1 MKNWSMFLLTFLVA
15 ALLLIVQSITYAMTY
30 DLCITKLVG
39 EFGYQMPKL
48 QFELF
53 IMIEVFRQLITS
65 GKPSK
70 DSTYV
75 DFKSD
80 EFWNRIFNFLFTKII
95 WIIVCL
101 IIGLNYGK

>member
-1 MKNWSMFLLTFLVA
+1 MFLLAFLVS
-15 ALLLIVQSITYAMTY
+15 ALLLIVQAIIYAMTY
-30 DLCITKLVG
+30 DICITKLVG

-53 IMIEVFRQLITS
+53 IMIEVFRQLIIS

-70 DSTYV
+70 DSVTL
-75 DFKSD
+75 DFRSN
-80 EFWNRIFNFLFTKII
+80 EFWSRIFNYFFTKIT
-95 WIIVCL
+95 WLIVCL

>member
-1 MKNWSMFLLTFLVA
+1 MKNWSMFLLGVLVS
-15 ALLLIVQSITYAMTY
+15 ALLIIVQAIIYAMMY
-30 DLCITKLVG
+30 DICITKVVS

-48 QFELF
+48 QFEVF
-53 IMIEVFRQLITS
+53 IMIEVFRQLIIS

-70 DSTYV
+70 DNIKV
-75 DFKSD
+75 DVKSD
-80 EFWNRIFNFLFTKII
+80 EFWNRILTFFFTKII

>member
-1 MKNWSMFLLTFLVA
+1 MKNWSMFLLAFLVS
-15 ALLLIVQSITYAMTY
+15 ALLLIVQAITYAMTY
-30 DLCITKLVG
+30 DICITKLVG

-48 QFELF
+48 HFELF
-53 IMIEVFRQLITS
+53 IMIEVFRQLIIS

-80 EFWNRIFNFLFTKII
+80 AFWIRIFNFLCTKII

>member
-1 MKNWSMFLLTFLVA
+1 MKNLSVFVLAILVS
-15 ALLLIVQSITYAMTY
+15 ALLVVFQSITYAVTY
-30 DLCITKLVG
+30 DVCITKIVG

-53 IMIEVFRQLITS
+53 IMMEVFRQLIIS

-70 DSTYV
+70 DSTTV

-80 EFWNRIFNFLFTKII
+80 EFWHRLFNFFFTKII
-95 WIIVCL
+95 WLIVCL